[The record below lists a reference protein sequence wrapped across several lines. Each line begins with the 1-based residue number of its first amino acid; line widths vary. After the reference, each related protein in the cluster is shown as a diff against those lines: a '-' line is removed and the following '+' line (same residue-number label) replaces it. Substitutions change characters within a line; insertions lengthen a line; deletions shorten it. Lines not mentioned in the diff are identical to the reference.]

1 MPQARSESRPR
12 PSHAVDVAIGAM
24 HADGDLSPLTVA
36 RLETLMRQFARF
48 VERGHGAAA
57 LDLVTPAMVSGF
69 VEAPTAEGLAPGP
82 SLQQFRRLAVR
93 VVFRMTR
100 RLGIAYGDPTLDLVL
115 PSRTSGAFRPLEDDE
130 IELGRSAVV
139 GCGGARA
146 GAAWALCEA
155 TARTG
160 ELAAIRRTDVDLEAG
175 RVWIHGTP
183 RTAARS
189 GSLTSWGVG
198 QLSRRVSGQDEQ
210 PEISVVGGAK
220 PGAALAQSS
229 SVGLLSQALTR
240 AGLGQAPGVR
250 PSSIAAWAGRRIFDE
265 TGRIDLAASRLG
277 LRSLDRTA
285 RFIGWDWSDDLG

>member
-1 MPQARSESRPR
+1 VE
-12 PSHAVDVAIGAM
+12 VAIGAL

-48 VERGHGAAA
+48 VERGHDTAA
-57 LDLVTPAMVSGF
+57 LEFVTPAVVRGF
-69 VEAPTAEGLAPGP
+69 VEAPTADGLSPGP

-93 VVFRMTR
+93 VVFRATR
-100 RLGIAYGDPTLDLVL
+100 RLGIAEGDPTLDLVL
-115 PSRTSGAFRPLEDDE
+115 PSRTPGTFRPLEDE
-130 IELGRSAVV
+130 EVELARSAVV
-139 GCGGARA
+139 GSGGTRA
-146 GAAWALCEA
+146 AAAWALCEA

-160 ELAAIRRTDVDLEAG
+160 ELGAIRGADVDLDAG

-189 GSLTSWGVG
+189 GLLTSWGVG
-198 QLSRRVSGQDEQ
+198 QLSRRLLSQADE
-210 PEISVVGGAK
+210 PETLVVGGTR
-220 PGAALAQSS
+220 PGADLAQSS

-250 PSSIAAWAGRRIFDE
+250 PSSIAAWAGRRIFEE

-285 RFIGWDWSDDLG
+285 RFIGWDWSDECG